1 VTGGAPLTI
10 AFVAGGLSTL
20 NPCGFPLLPAFLSFY
35 VGADEERLPRAP
47 NRAIQGLLVGLAVT
61 VGYLGVFALVGLP
74 ITYGATEVAHAL
86 PWLGIAIGISLAA
99 AGSLL
104 LGGRSLSFSVRLPLR
119 LDDQRRLSSMLVFG
133 IAYGVASLG
142 CALPL
147 FLALVGSSLGA
158 EGAGAIV
165 VFLAFSVGTASML
178 MALSLAAALAREGLA
193 QRLRLL
199 LPYVSRLAGALLL
212 LAGAYVAYYWAR
224 LSSTV
229 SSGPTATD

>member
-10 AFVAGGLSTL
+10 AFVARGLSTL

-119 LDDQRRLSSMLVFG
+119 LDDRHRLSSMLVFG